1 MKSVLEKS
9 NGWLEDY
16 LFFFWDDQRFVM
28 MHLVCLNGRVQMI
41 SENVLYLKYLISYMY
56 ESMVL
61 FHLYDLEVFWCTLM
75 YLNVS

>member
-1 MKSVLEKS
+1 MD
-9 NGWLEDY
+9 GWKIIY
-16 LFFFWDDQRFVM
+16 FSFGMTIRFVM

-41 SENVLYLKYLISYMY
+41 SENVLYLKYLIFFMY